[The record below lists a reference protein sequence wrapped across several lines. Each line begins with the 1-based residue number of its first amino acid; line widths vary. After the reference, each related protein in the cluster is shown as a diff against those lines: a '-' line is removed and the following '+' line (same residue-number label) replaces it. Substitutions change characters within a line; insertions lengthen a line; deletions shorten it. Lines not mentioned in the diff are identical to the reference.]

1 MADESGN
8 RALIETA
15 VARARSRWLVSAVVN
30 AGGRWAALPAGVA
43 ALVGIALALSG
54 VHTIGWLL
62 AVSLLGAA
70 GVAATLL
77 LTHRLYA
84 RPAAAGAPD
93 WTLLLD
99 RALDAD
105 DALPTML
112 ESSGEFRAL
121 LEARVAAKLD
131 PVREKLA
138 TPVRHWGAIIVA
150 LILALMP
157 LVFWRPTPDAPAD
170 SPDIAKAEQTLPAGE
185 GTSEPTAGDAPGET
199 GDNGKSDAPGPADA
213 GKGGGGKDG
222 EVAKRPDEGK
232 SDGGAGEKPE
242 DVKPKAAKNDSQPK
256 EGGTGDKPN
265 QPPPPPNKPD
275 EDVESDLNHVKPVAG
290 DGDTREEDRKHWV
303 YNPDGDKL
311 DGSTPTP
318 RDVQHPGEKS
328 VPRTKLTT
336 RERRQLEA
344 LYKKLYE

>member
-62 AVSLLGAA
+62 VVSLLGAA

-121 LEARVAAKLD
+121 MEARVAAKLD

-138 TPVRHWGAIIVA
+138 TPARHWGAVIVA

-157 LVFWRPTPDAPAD
+157 LVFWRPTPEAPA
-170 SPDIAKAEQTLPAGE
+170 
-185 GTSEPTAGDAPGET
+185 EPTEVAKTEPTSAATQQTPTGDGPGEAD
-199 GDNGKSDAPGPADA
+199 GNGAGKSDAPGPADA

-242 DVKPKAAKNDSQPK
+242 DVKPKPAENDSQPK

-265 QPPPPPNKPD
+265 QPPPPPNQPD
-275 EDVESDLNHVKPVAG
+275 EEVESDLNHVKPVAG
-290 DGDTREEDRKHWV
+290 DGETRDEDRKHWV

-311 DGSTPTP
+311 DGSTPSP